1 MMIILIVLIAFVFRL
16 ISIGQSFWL
25 DEGINVVF
33 ANSLS
38 YKNLILNYSL
48 GDFHPPL
55 YHIILKLFLQLFSAT
70 ELSARMP
77 SVIFGILTVY
87 VIYLIGKKLYDEKT
101 GLIAATLMAT
111 APLHIY
117 YSQEARMY
125 AMAAFFTSL
134 SAYFFIS
141 IISKDKIIFWIGF
154 VVSTTLMLYTDYVP
168 YFMLPTYII
177 YLFLFRKNISKSTLY
192 SFAPAFLLVLILISP
207 WLYFMPKQ
215 FHVGLAASALSPAW
229 ASVVG
234 SSDLK
239 ALIITFIKFTIGRIS
254 VDNNLIYFITFI
266 PIAIFT
272 VALFILHALRL
283 SPKRSFLLIWLF
295 TPILAAF
302 LMSFFIPVFS
312 YFRLI
317 FTLGAFYLIWASAIN
332 TINLAIPIRV
342 LITIALI
349 INVTSSTIY
358 FLNSK
363 FQREDWRAATN
374 YVLSNSNANTVV
386 LFETTDSIAPFDFYN
401 KSRIKTFGALD
412 SWSPTIEQVS
422 NKLKIFVNGKEKIF
436 LFQYLSPITDPQGLV
451 FTQLTKEGFSNTST
465 KDFYGVGFVYEFKK
479 F

>member
-1 MMIILIVLIAFVFRL
+1 M
-16 ISIGQSFWL
+16 ISIDQSFWL

-38 YKNLILNYSL
+38 YKDLILIYSP

-77 SVIFGILTVY
+77 SVIFGTLTVY

-101 GLIAATLMAT
+101 GLIAATLLAT

-125 AMAAFFTSL
+125 AMAAFFVSL
-134 SAYFFIS
+134 SVYFFIS
-141 IISKDKIIFWIGF
+141 IINKDKIIFWIGF
-154 VVSTTLMLYTDYVP
+154 IVSTTLMLYTDYIP
-168 YFMLPTYII
+168 YFMLPTYLF
-177 YLFLFRKNISKSTLY
+177 YLFLFRKYISKSTIY

-207 WLYFMPKQ
+207 WLYFIPKQ
-215 FHVGLAASALSPAW
+215 LHVGLTASALSPAW
-229 ASVVG
+229 SSVVG

-239 ALIITFIKFTIGRIS
+239 TLIITFIKFAIGRIS
-254 VDNNLIYFITFI
+254 IENDLIYFITFI

-272 VALFILHALRL
+272 AVLFVLHTLRIT
-283 SPKRSFLLIWLF
+283 PKRSFLLIWLF
-295 TPILAAF
+295 APIIATF
-302 LMSFFIPVFS
+302 VMSYFIPVFS

-332 TINLAIPIRV
+332 TINLAKPIRV
-342 LITIALI
+342 LLTIALI
-349 INVTSSTIY
+349 INLTSSTIY

-363 FQREDWRAATN
+363 FQREDWRAATQ
-374 YVLSNSNANTVV
+374 YVESNSTPNTVV

-401 KSRIKTFGALD
+401 QSKIKTFGALEN
-412 SWSPTIEQVS
+412 WNPTEEKVAI
-422 NKLKIFVNGKEKIF
+422 KLKTIISEQDKIF

-451 FTQLTKEGFSNTST
+451 FTQLTNEGFSNTST
-465 KDFYGVGFVYEFKK
+465 KDFHGVGFVYEFKK